1 MILSALGLNWKGYLI
16 AGAAGFVLS
25 GVVTAG
31 VTIKAYETWIVP
43 GRIEAAEE
51 RVRRDVEERIA
62 AASRAAAEKARAD
75 ERQRQQEA
83 AQAALKEYQDAVA
96 AREQE
101 AADRL
106 AQLEEEN
113 RDYAAK
119 LRASG
124 NSCPLDDSA
133 LRFLRGLP
141 DNTTD

>member
-1 MILSALGLNWKGYLI
+1 MI
-16 AGAAGFVLS
+16 AGAAGFVFS
-25 GVVTAG
+25 GIVTAG

-75 ERQRQQEA
+75 ERRRQQKA

-96 AREQE
+96 AREKE
-101 AADRL
+101 VAERFAV
-106 AQLEEEN
+106 LEREN

-124 NSCPLDDSA
+124 DSCPLDDGS
-133 LRFLRGLP
+133 LRFLGGVP
-141 DNTTD
+141 DNPTD